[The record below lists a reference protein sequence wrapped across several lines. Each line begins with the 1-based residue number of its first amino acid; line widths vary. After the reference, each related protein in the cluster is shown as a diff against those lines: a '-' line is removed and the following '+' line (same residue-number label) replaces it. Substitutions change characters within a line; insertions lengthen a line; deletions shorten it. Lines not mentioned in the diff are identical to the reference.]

1 MTALWYATLSVSFRK
16 PVFITLTILSAVHL
30 LVFLALLQQVSYS
43 SLAVQWTG
51 IEASVYLLVAV
62 KPREN
67 KVFILFYLG
76 FCLHKYPLCP
86 TLTST
91 CTIKLNHFLIK
102 CEEKHWKQGAWM
114 SSEYLLAC
122 VA

>member
-16 PVFITLTILSAVHL
+16 PVFITRTILSAVHL
-30 LVFLALLQQVSYS
+30 LVFLALLQYVSYS

-67 KVFILFYLG
+67 KVFFY
-76 FCLHKYPLCP
+76 F
-86 TLTST
+86 
-91 CTIKLNHFLIK
+91 I
-102 CEEKHWKQGAWM
+102 
-114 SSEYLLAC
+114 
-122 VA
+122 